1 MWYPSVPFELDGI
14 QCTLT
19 QSCRVWYLRVP
30 CRGTELYQRKVR
42 AVTAS
47 KNTAVSLPPGPR
59 LPKIAQGLAFVMWR
73 QSTMRL
79 LHRVYGASF
88 TLNLPFLG
96 PTVVISEPK
105 LIKQVFQAK
114 PEIVGLH
121 DFNLGV
127 VLGSGSL
134 FALDG
139 AEHHRR
145 RKLLVPPLH
154 GRRLQAYETIMEE
167 EVMREIE
174 TWRAGEEFETLT
186 PMMRVTLNII
196 LRAVFGAEGAEFEQ
210 LRELLPRLVDLG
222 SKLMGIPF
230 LRPDL
235 GPWSPGGR
243 YRAHR
248 RRFDEIVDT
257 LIEKAKSDPD
267 LEDRPDVLS
276 LLVQARYEDGEPITR
291 QHLADELL
299 TLLAAGHE
307 TTATTL
313 AWAFERIRRH
323 PSLLYRLAEE
333 ADAGGSELRQAT
345 ILEVQRTRPVIDT
358 TERAVKAPTYTL
370 GEWMIPH
377 GHSIMVHIDRVQ
389 NDDSVFPDAASFNP
403 DRFVGAKPE
412 NSSWVPFGG
421 GTRRCIGAAFA
432 TMELNVALRTILR
445 EFEIGTT
452 YARPERAHWRG
463 VAIAPAEGGRLVVH
477 QRTPKGTLGEQ
488 ALTAAGAP

>member
-1 MWYPSVPFELDGI
+1 VL
-14 QCTLT
+14 
-19 QSCRVWYLRVP
+19 
-30 CRGTELYQRKVR
+30 
-42 AVTAS
+42 
-47 KNTAVSLPPGPR
+47 LPPGPR
-59 LPKIAQGLAFVMWR
+59 LPKIAQGLAFVLWHQ
-73 QSTMRL
+73 QSMRL
-79 LHRVYGASF
+79 LHRVYGPSY
-88 TLNLPFLG
+88 TVNLPAMG
-96 PTVVISEPK
+96 PVVVISEPK

-114 PEIVGLH
+114 PDAVGLH
-121 DFNLGV
+121 EFNLGV

-174 TWRAGEEFETLT
+174 TWPAGVEFESLT
-186 PMMRVTLNII
+186 PMMRITLNII

-210 LRELLPRLVDLG
+210 LRELLPRLVELG

-243 YRAHR
+243 FRAYR
-248 RRFDEIVDT
+248 RRFDEIVDS
-257 LIEKAKSDPD
+257 LVEKAQTDPR

-276 LLVQARYEDGEPITR
+276 LLVQARYEDGEAMTR

-323 PSLLYRLAEE
+323 PALLYRLAEE
-333 ADAGGSELRQAT
+333 VDAGGSELRQAT
-345 ILEVQRTRPVIDT
+345 VLEVQRTRPVIDI
-358 TERAVKAPTYTL
+358 TERKVKASAYVL
-370 GEWMIPH
+370 GEWVIPG
-377 GHSIMVHIDRVQ
+377 GHAIMVDIDRVQ

-403 DRFVGAKPE
+403 DRFVGVKPD
-412 NSSWVPFGG
+412 NYSWVPFGG
-421 GTRRCIGAAFA
+421 GTRRCVGAAFA
-432 TMELNVALRTILR
+432 NMELNVALRTILR
-445 EFEIGTT
+445 EFELGTT
-452 YARPERAHWRG
+452 YAPPEKADWRG
-463 VAIAPAEGGRLVVH
+463 IAIAPADGGRLVVH
-477 QRTPKGTLGEQ
+477 RRTPNDTRGET
-488 ALTAAGAP
+488 LTAAGAQ